1 MRRPWPVVIGSTA
14 VLMLLAWP
22 AVGAKF
28 GQIDERALPQSN
40 IAVIDSAAITENF
53 PGLGRA
59 PIDVMVPGGLGAE
72 VIAPYAAALSKVAT
86 VEGVDSPAGMFVAGE
101 RVGESTGRSTLTS
114 GDTTRLIATSTQR
127 PRSPESEIVI
137 AQLRAVPPPISGVQ
151 IGGFAAQYT
160 DSQQGILRVLPW
172 ALGWVLITV
181 LILLFMFTG
190 SILMPIKAVILN
202 ILSLSAAI
210 GVMVWIFQDGHLT
223 WLVGDSIIT
232 GTIDTS
238 TVVLTAIVAF
248 GLSMDY
254 EVFLLSRIKEEFDR
268 TGDNTTS
275 VALGLQRSAG
285 IISAAALLLA
295 VNFAAFIPASVTN
308 IKILGL
314 GVTVAILLD
323 ATMVR
328 LLLVPAFMR
337 IAGRANWWAP
347 APLRRLH
354 ERFGLSGH

>member
-59 PIDVMVPGGLGAE
+59 PIDVMVPGGLGAD

-101 RVGESTGRSTLTS
+101 RVGESTGQSTLTS
-114 GDTTRLIATSTQR
+114 GDTTRLIAKSTQR

-137 AQLRAVPPPISGVQ
+137 AELRAVPPPISGVQ

-190 SILMPIKAVILN
+190 SILLPIKAVILN

-223 WLVGDSIIT
+223 WLVGDVNIT

-254 EVFLLSRIKEEFDR
+254 EVFLLSRIKEEYDR

-323 ATMVR
+323 ATIVR

-337 IAGRANWWAP
+337 IAGSANWWAP
-347 APLRRLH
+347 APLRGLH

>member
-1 MRRPWPVVIGSTA
+1 M
-14 VLMLLAWP
+14 
-22 AVGAKF
+22 
-28 GQIDERALPQSN
+28 
-40 IAVIDSAAITENF
+40 
-53 PGLGRA
+53 
-59 PIDVMVPGGLGAE
+59 
-72 VIAPYAAALSKVAT
+72 
-86 VEGVDSPAGMFVAGE
+86 
-101 RVGESTGRSTLTS
+101 
-114 GDTTRLIATSTQR
+114 
-127 PRSPESEIVI
+127 
-137 AQLRAVPPPISGVQ
+137 
-151 IGGFAAQYT
+151 
-160 DSQQGILRVLPW
+160 LPW

-190 SILMPIKAVILN
+190 SILLPIKAVILN

-223 WLVGDSIIT
+223 WLVGDVNIT

-254 EVFLLSRIKEEFDR
+254 EVFLLSRIKEEYDR

-323 ATMVR
+323 ATIVR

-337 IAGRANWWAP
+337 IAGSANWWAP
-347 APLRRLH
+347 APLRGLH